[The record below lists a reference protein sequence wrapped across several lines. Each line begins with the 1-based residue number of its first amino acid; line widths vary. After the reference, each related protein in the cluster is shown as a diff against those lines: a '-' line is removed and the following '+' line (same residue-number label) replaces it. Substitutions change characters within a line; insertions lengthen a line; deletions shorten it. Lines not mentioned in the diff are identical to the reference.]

1 MRDRGPTPWAGGTQG
16 VVPLGNSRVWLTE
29 DILTCKVGD
38 TGRLLMNHRGST
50 GASDGFGENVSR
62 GNGVGSPGGEVEP
75 LGVVKNSSTRVTCW
89 KGLRRRHSP
98 EQAYLP
104 RKAVGT

>member
-38 TGRLLMNHRGST
+38 TGRLLMNHRE
-50 GASDGFGENVSR
+50 AV
-62 GNGVGSPGGEVEP
+62 
-75 LGVVKNSSTRVTCW
+75 
-89 KGLRRRHSP
+89 P
-98 EQAYLP
+98 EQVMDLEKTCQGGMGSGAQEG
-104 RKAVGT
+104 K